1 MRIDHA
7 KFFNGYRDAF
17 GRISQDTVNGIEQLG
32 QHMESDPEMT
42 DLRWAAYMLATV
54 KHECGNKWSPITEW
68 GNRVYFNKYEPGT
81 KTGKS
86 LGNTQPG
93 DGWLYR
99 GRGYVQITGRAN
111 YARMAQALG
120 LGPEEDLIKDPDQV
134 LRPMISYRI
143 MSVGMRNGMFTGKK
157 LSDYIDKDKCDY
169 KNARRIINGLDK
181 WDVIKGYAETLEK
194 ILREAVVQDQ

>member
-7 KFFNGYRDAF
+7 KFFNGYRKAY
-17 GRISQDTVNGIEQLG
+17 GRLSQDTVNGIEQLG
-32 QHMESDPEMT
+32 QHMEADPDLT

-54 KHECGNKWSPITEW
+54 KHECGNAWHPVTER
-68 GNRVYFNKYEPGT
+68 GPKSYFNKYNAGT
-81 KTGKS
+81 SIGKR

-111 YARMAQALG
+111 YAKMTKALG
-120 LGPEEDLIKDPDQV
+120 LSPEEDLIKDPDQA

-143 MSVGMRNGMFTGKK
+143 MSIGMRQGMFTGKK
-157 LSDYIDKDKCDY
+157 LSDYINKNICDY

-181 WDVIKGYAETLEK
+181 WDLIKGYAETMEK
-194 ILREAVVQDQ
+194 ILRAAVVE